1 MGGKRKGKKRR
12 AEKYKIASV
21 AWYFIGWLR
30 SKKVPSHNPSISKKR
45 NEQKGT
51 RYVKRNK
58 LREQAKS
65 G

>member
-30 SKKVPSHNPSISKKR
+30 SKKVPSHNPSISKK
-45 NEQKGT
+45 K
-51 RYVKRNK
+51 
-58 LREQAKS
+58 EQAKGDKACKKGTS
-65 G
+65 